1 MDRDEKLVQKLHNG
15 DVASYMLVRDNPNDY
30 SPFVLFY
37 LGFGLF
43 NSGYHEEGATW
54 YYVAQLRARYDANR
68 TLDKTTGAGVKVL
81 SNRYGEKINKWAF
94 EDPERVQLV
103 GKTAIN
109 FVAGNDEA
117 YHPGWLV
124 PHGIEATRKA
134 ISGAKEYGDILE
146 PRSKW
151 PQIKAESIA
160 TYLEGM
166 EGAIT
171 MLKELRAQEPQ

>member
-68 TLDKTTGAGVKVL
+68 TLDKTTGAGVKVQRSISL
-81 SNRYGEKINKWAF
+81 LATMRPTI
-94 EDPERVQLV
+94 LV
-103 GKTAIN
+103 GSCHT
-109 FVAGNDEA
+109 G
-117 YHPGWLV
+117 
-124 PHGIEATRKA
+124 
-134 ISGAKEYGDILE
+134 
-146 PRSKW
+146 SKRHVR
-151 PQIKAESIA
+151 Q
-160 TYLEGM
+160 
-166 EGAIT
+166 
-171 MLKELRAQEPQ
+171 